1 LAEHQ
6 LQSQL
11 DQASLGRL
19 PPLQLLAELGDACFQ
34 LLHLLHMLRQVLVVL
49 RAQPSFDF
57 GPHLR
62 PLLAV
67 FRGGL
72 VAAQVALQ
80 DLIVRRRS
88 RVGSTVSR
96 EATDYLCAI
105 GLPSRLLDH

>member
-1 LAEHQ
+1 
-6 LQSQL
+6 
-11 DQASLGRL
+11 
-19 PPLQLLAELGDACFQ
+19 LLAELGHACFQ
-34 LLHLLHMLRQVLVVL
+34 LRDLLHVLRQVLIVL
-49 RAQPSFDF
+49 RAQPTFDF
-57 GPHLR
+57 GPHLC

-72 VAAQVALQ
+72 ITTQVALQ

-88 RVGSTVSR
+88 RVWSTVSR